1 MAPSPS
7 LQGGTVVGVTIESD
21 GSAIADTI
29 GVISVTVDLGV
40 NRIPRAALVL
50 EDGDMPGGDF
60 PVSTSGTF
68 RPGAS
73 IRISAGH
80 DGRETV
86 LFEGIV
92 VKHGITVGG
101 ANVSSLVVECR
112 DAAVAMTL
120 GRRNRRFGKGTVS
133 DAIGALIGEYAG
145 LTARVDRTSVEFTE
159 LVQYDCSDWDYL
171 VSAAEASGL
180 LAIVEGGE
188 VSVAAPETGGS
199 PVLTVTWGADLVD
212 FEAEM
217 DARWQP
223 PSSLAASWDP
233 VTQSLVTRTSSPVD
247 LGLQGNVKSGALAR
261 AVGATLPDTLQTS
274 VPLDPSEVDGWV
286 RARMTRAALARV
298 RGRMTFEGSALAR
311 VGSLIELAGVGARF
325 EGNVWVSSV
334 LHEISGGSWTTEVE
348 FGLDPFA
355 FSERKDLMA
364 PPAAGRT
371 AGVSGLQ
378 IGVVKALEGHPAGEP
393 MVQVTLMAPTLSGED
408 GVWAR
413 LAAFHAS
420 DTFGAFFLPEIGDEV
435 VLGFLNDDPSHPV
448 VLGSLYS
455 SKRATP
461 YPLADTNFPKAVVT
475 REKLRLEFDDEKK
488 VLTLE
493 TPAGNR
499 VVLSDE
505 AKSIRL
511 EDQNGNV
518 VEMAEGGITLN
529 TPKDLVLEA
538 GGKVSVK
545 AGSTLD
551 LEATSDLNAQGMNV
565 TCKGSSAFTGQ
576 GGSSATLE
584 GGGQAVVK
592 GALVMIN

>member
-7 LQGGTVVGVTIESD
+7 RQGSTVVGVTIESD
-21 GSAIADTI
+21 GRAIPDTI
-29 GVISVTVDLGV
+29 AVISATVDLGV

-60 PVSTSGTF
+60 PVSSSGTF
-68 RPGAS
+68 APGAS
-73 IRISAGH
+73 IRISAGY
-80 DGRETV
+80 DGQEAL

-92 VKHGITVGG
+92 VKHGIAMSGS
-101 ANVSSLVVECR
+101 NVSSLVVECR

-120 GRRNRRFGKGTVS
+120 GRRNRHFGKGTVS
-133 DAIGALIGEYAG
+133 DAIGALIGEYG
-145 LTARVDRTSVEFTE
+145 LTARVDRTSGEFTE

-188 VSVAAPETGGS
+188 VSVAAPDTHGR
-199 PVLTVTWGADLVD
+199 PVLTVTWGADLVE

-223 PSSLAASWDP
+223 SSSLGASWDP
-233 VTQSLVTRTSSPVD
+233 VTQSLVTRTSPPVD
-247 LGLQGNVKSGALAR
+247 LGLQGNVTSKALAQ
-261 AVGATLPDTLQTS
+261 AVGANRPDTLQTA
-274 VPLDPSEVDGWV
+274 VPLAPSEVDGWA

-311 VGSLIELAGVGARF
+311 PGALIELAGVGSRF

-393 MVQVTLMAPTLSGED
+393 MVQVTLMAPTLSGEE

-413 LAAFHAS
+413 LAAFYAS
-420 DTFGAFFLPEIGDEV
+420 NTFGAFFLPEIGDEV
-435 VLGFLNDDPSHPV
+435 VLGFLSDDPTHPV
-448 VLGSLYS
+448 VLGSLHS

-461 YPLADTNFPKAVVT
+461 YPLADTNHPKALVT
-475 REKLRLEFDDEKK
+475 REKLRIEFDDEKK

-493 TPAGNR
+493 TPGGNR

-511 EDQNGNV
+511 EDQSGNV
-518 VEMAEGGITLN
+518 VEMAEGGITLT

-538 GGKVSVK
+538 GGKVSAK
-545 AGSTLD
+545 AGSTLE
-551 LEATSDLNAQGMNV
+551 LEATADLKAQGMNV